1 VTGIENT
8 DIHHFKFYE
17 SISIR
22 VSKILLK
29 LRCTMYYPEFSDF
42 TYLHFTV
49 QVFKINLS
57 D

>member
-1 VTGIENT
+1 
-8 DIHHFKFYE
+8 
-17 SISIR
+17 
-22 VSKILLK
+22 
-29 LRCTMYYPEFSDF
+29 MYYPEFSDF